1 MANALSE
8 FKDFILKG
16 DVVSMAVGIVI
27 GLAFN
32 AVIQALVA
40 DLITPLIGVFGH
52 FDFSAWKTTVNG
64 STFLQG
70 SFLNALISFITIA
83 LVIFFLIVRPYEQMK
98 ARAAKKAP
106 APAVTT
112 KDCPFCF
119 TSIPLKATRCP
130 NCTSQLTA

>member
-106 APAVTT
+106 APRGDHQGLPILLHVDPLEGHAV
-112 KDCPFCF
+112 P
-119 TSIPLKATRCP
+119 
-130 NCTSQLTA
+130 